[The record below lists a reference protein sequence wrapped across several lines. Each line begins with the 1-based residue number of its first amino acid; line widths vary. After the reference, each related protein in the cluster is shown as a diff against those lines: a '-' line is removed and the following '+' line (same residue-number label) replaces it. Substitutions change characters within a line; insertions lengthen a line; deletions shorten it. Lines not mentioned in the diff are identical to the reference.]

1 MIFHKKNYFQR
12 RTKPRGP
19 KANDRIRAPQV
30 QVIGSDGKNLG
41 TLGTQEAIKIAK
53 KYNIKHFALSY
64 TNTEKDVLKFNKLL
78 KPAVYFEQKPT
89 VHTLQIVGWDDLSH
103 LSDIVFERQW
113 LSIRINANVWLLV
126 FGFSFSHKEIHE
138 SRGGL

>member
-1 MIFHKKNYFQR
+1 M
-12 RTKPRGP
+12 
-19 KANDRIRAPQV
+19 
-30 QVIGSDGKNLG
+30 
-41 TLGTQEAIKIAK
+41 
-53 KYNIKHFALSY
+53 
-64 TNTEKDVLKFNKLL
+64 
-78 KPAVYFEQKPT
+78 YFEQKPT

-126 FGFSFSHKEIHE
+126 FDFSFSHKEIHE